1 MDMVDEMGNQ
11 LFLVVW
17 MGWEEMHGDG
27 CYQGFLLVQGLGFL
41 GFWGFA
47 FWARN
52 NPGTGRCL
60 LVRLAGGGRAG
71 PISRLPGIWSCYLA
85 AWESTWYPGRTE
97 QHADYLVITSLH
109 FKISTITHQSLQ
121 YTNMPRIMLPVSAAN

>member
-1 MDMVDEMGNQ
+1 MVDEMGNQ

-41 GFWGFA
+41 GFGVLGFGPETTLEQGGVC
-47 FWARN
+47 WY
-52 NPGTGRCL
+52 G
-60 LVRLAGGGRAG
+60 LAGGGRAG

-85 AWESTWYPGRTE
+85 AWEST
-97 QHADYLVITSLH
+97 
-109 FKISTITHQSLQ
+109 
-121 YTNMPRIMLPVSAAN
+121 

>member
-41 GFWGFA
+41 GFGVLGFG
-47 FWARN
+47 
-52 NPGTGRCL
+52 PETTL
-60 LVRLAGGGRAG
+60 EQGGV
-71 PISRLPGIWSCYLA
+71 C
-85 AWESTWYPGRTE
+85 WYGWQE
-97 QHADYLVITSLH
+97 EEGQVL
-109 FKISTITHQSLQ
+109 
-121 YTNMPRIMLPVSAAN
+121 